1 MVLNQDCQRGENTA
15 NAEQNDNQAVDSCCG
30 GSTVTVMLLPDSA
43 SQGCCST
50 GIGGN
55 QIAWAN
61 SSSEVSG
68 LGEMVASVA
77 GCCES
82 GMSSGSWS
90 RPGADAFTVKDK
102 GQAPFGVDSLYG
114 TPLDDVTANHVTN
127 IDNGFGENNL
137 RVPECCPSQNAD
149 ETAYSKTTPGFGMN
163 SAADDVTCLCNQ
175 QHTDDNQSE
184 NSTGLGN
191 ETRHI
196 DNAVTEGAL

>member
-15 NAEQNDNQAVDSCCG
+15 NAEQNDNQAVYSCCG
-30 GSTVTVMLLPDSA
+30 GSTVTVTLLPDSA

-50 GIGGN
+50 GIGGD

-61 SSSEVSG
+61 SSSKVSG

-114 TPLDDVTANHVTN
+114 TPLDDVAANHVSN
-127 IDNGFGENNL
+127 IDNCFGKNDFW
-137 RVPECCPSQNAD
+137 VPEGCPSQNTD
-149 ETAYSKTTPGFGMN
+149 ETAYSNSTPGFGMN
-163 SAADDVTCLCNQ
+163 SVVDDVTCLCD
-175 QHTDDNQSE
+175 QHHAYDNQCQDT
-184 NSTGLGN
+184 TGPGN